1 MERDFYFC
9 KSSVTLS
16 NYVRVLHLRS
26 YINKLLFLGGALISL
41 DSSAQGDTVS
51 FFEPSPWTD
60 HKRVSAVIFTETA
73 LAVTTVSILNE
84 QWYKNYP
91 RSAFH
96 LFNDNDEWLQMDK
109 AGHLTTSYF
118 IGRTGI
124 NLLKWSGVERRKAAW
139 FGGMLGSAYL
149 GAIEVLDGFST
160 QWGFSYGDIAANTL
174 GSGIVTAQ
182 ELIWSEQRISLKYS
196 FRGSRYSQYRPSLL
210 GWGLSER
217 MLKDYNGQ
225 TYWMSVNIHSF
236 LNEEARFPR
245 WLNVAF
251 GYGADGMTGG
261 RVNPVNI
268 SGVNG
273 DPVVFDRYRQ
283 YYFSL
288 DVDLSKIRTRSHFLK
303 ALFETVGF
311 VKFPAPALE
320 VNKNG
325 MRFNAL
331 GF

>member
-1 MERDFYFC
+1 MERDLYLLSQLQHRTFSLHFKAYIRNVIFSWC
-9 KSSVTLS
+9 ILCAFSV
-16 NYVRVLHLRS
+16 H
-26 YINKLLFLGGALISL
+26 
-41 DSSAQGDTVS
+41 AQSDTVS
-51 FFEPSPWTD
+51 YFEPSPSLNK
-60 HKRVSAVIFTETA
+60 KRLSAVVITETA
-73 LAVTTVSILNE
+73 LAIGVTEALNE

-91 RSAFH
+91 RSSFH

-109 AGHLTTSYF
+109 AGHLTSSYF

-124 NLLKWSGVERRKAAW
+124 NLLKWGGVEQRKAAW
-139 FGGMLGSAYL
+139 FGGMLGSVYL
-149 GAIEVLDGFST
+149 GAIEMLDGFSA

-182 ELIWSEQRISLKYS
+182 ELIWKEQRIAFKYS
-196 FRGSRYSQYRPSLL
+196 FTGSRYAPYRPALL
-210 GWGLSER
+210 GWSLNER

-261 RVNPVNI
+261 RENPVHI
-268 SGVNG
+268 NG
-273 DPVVFDRYRQ
+273 RNGRPVYFERYRQ
-283 YYFSL
+283 YYLSL
-288 DVDLSKIRTRSHFLK
+288 DVDLSKIKTRSHFLN

-311 VKFPAPALE
+311 IKFPAPALE
-320 VNKNG
+320 LSRNKLG
-325 MRFNAL
+325 FNAI